1 MMEETIGKDK
11 NGEVV
16 TLFLVDD
23 DDVDAMGVIRALR
36 KRRIGNP
43 VIRAKDGVDALEK
56 LRNGE
61 VPRPYIVL
69 LDLNMPRMGGLE
81 FVKAVREDYDL
92 ATSVIFVLTT
102 SQSDQDIAEA
112 YKNHVAGYVV
122 KSDMEDIFS
131 KLGNMLNIYW
141 QISFLPQN

>member
-11 NGEVV
+11 NGEIV

-56 LRNGE
+56 LKSGE
-61 VPRPYIVL
+61 VPRPYIIL

-81 FVKAVREDYDL
+81 FMKAVREDHDL

-112 YKNHVAGYVV
+112 YKSHVAGYVV
-122 KSDMEDIFS
+122 KSDMDDIFS

>member
-1 MMEETIGKDK
+1 MTEETIGKDK
-11 NGEVV
+11 NGEIV

-56 LRNGE
+56 LKSGE
-61 VPRPYIVL
+61 VPRPYIIL

-81 FVKAVREDYDL
+81 FMKTVREDRDL

-102 SQSDQDIAEA
+102 SRSDQDIAEA